1 MTQFLGTWKL
11 KDSRNFDAILQK
23 LGVNVV
29 KRKLITSS
37 KPEVT
42 YTIDGN
48 KMTIRTCSALK
59 TTTITFEFGKEFE
72 ERTADDRTVM
82 STFTK
87 QSESKITQV
96 QKHPNSVTTTVREV
110 SGNTLT
116 ATVTVDDVK
125 AVNVY
130 EKH

>member
-1 MTQFLGTWKL
+1 MTQFVGTWKL
-11 KDSRNFDAILQK
+11 KDSRNYDAILQK

-42 YTIDGN
+42 YTLEGD
-48 KMTIRTCSALK
+48 KMTVKTCSALK
-59 TTTITFEFGKEFE
+59 TTVITFEFDKEFE

-87 QSESKITQV
+87 ESESKITQI
-96 QKHPNSVTTTVREV
+96 QKHPNSVTTIVREV

-116 ATVTVDDVK
+116 SGIIFGDAK
-125 AVNVY
+125 IFS
-130 EKH
+130 

>member
-1 MTQFLGTWKL
+1 
-11 KDSRNFDAILQK
+11 
-23 LGVNVV
+23 
-29 KRKLITSS
+29 
-37 KPEVT
+37 
-42 YTIDGN
+42 
-48 KMTIRTCSALK
+48 MTIKTCSALK
-59 TTTITFEFGKEFE
+59 TTVITFEFDKEFE

-87 QSESKITQV
+87 ESESKITQI
-96 QKHPNSVTTTVREV
+96 QKHPNSVTTIVREV

-116 ATVTVDDVK
+116 STITVEDVK